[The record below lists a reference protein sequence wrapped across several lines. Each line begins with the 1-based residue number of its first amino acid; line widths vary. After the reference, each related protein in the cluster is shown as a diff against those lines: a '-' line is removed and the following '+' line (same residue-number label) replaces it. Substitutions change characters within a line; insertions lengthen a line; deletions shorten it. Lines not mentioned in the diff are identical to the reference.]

1 MTMRLAF
8 MGTPDFAVPVLRA
21 CLASGHEVVAVYT
34 RAPRPAGRGMGER
47 KSPVHDAAEDA
58 GIPVFTPRTLRDP
71 DAQAA
76 FAAHDLDLAVVA
88 AYGLILPK
96 AVLDAPRK
104 GCINLHASILP
115 RWRGAAPIQ
124 RAIMAGDMETGVTV
138 MQMSEGLDEG
148 DMGPVARVPIGP
160 ETTAG
165 ELHDALAEAAG
176 WLTSDV
182 LAQIADGTFRTLPQ
196 PEEGV
201 TYAAKIDKAE
211 ARIDWTRDAETVDR
225 QIRGLSPFPGA
236 WFELNGKERVK
247 VLRSRLADTAA
258 EGAAPGE
265 MLAGAGLA
273 VACGAGAVRLLTL
286 QRAGKQPVDAAAF
299 LNGARLSPGDR
310 LG

>member
-1 MTMRLAF
+1 MRLAF

-21 CLASGHEVVAVYT
+21 CLASGNEVVAVYT

-47 KSPVHDAAEDA
+47 KSPVHEAAEAA
-58 GIPVFTPRTLRDP
+58 GIPVFTPRTLRDA

-148 DMGPVARVPIGP
+148 DMGPVARVTIGP

-236 WFELNGKERVK
+236 WFELGGKERVK
-247 VLRSRLADTAA
+247 VLRSRLA
-258 EGAAPGE
+258 EEVPQGAVPGE
-265 MLAGAGLA
+265 MLAGAGLT